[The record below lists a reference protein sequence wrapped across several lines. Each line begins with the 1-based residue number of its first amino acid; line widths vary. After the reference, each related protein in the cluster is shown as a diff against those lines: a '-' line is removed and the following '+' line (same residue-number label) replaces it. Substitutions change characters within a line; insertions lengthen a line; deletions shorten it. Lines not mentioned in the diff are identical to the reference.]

1 MDGLLIGLSWL
12 AYVIG
17 RAWHRRGAT
26 PPKPPAPP
34 SSPSVKLDTRTVA
47 EAAWEYE
54 RWVIEPTTVANPE
67 TKEQA
72 LRYIANAIVPL
83 MGHVRMCDVTP
94 ELERGFG
101 EVLWHQYD
109 DYRPVHVWKDLMR
122 VSRGAMTRRTGP
134 DSSLGD

>member
-1 MDGLLIGLSWL
+1 MPARLPRQTNHGLAGTKQNRRQQATL
-12 AYVIG
+12 A
-17 RAWHRRGAT
+17 
-26 PPKPPAPP
+26 
-34 SSPSVKLDTRTVA
+34 SSPISSARGWPA
-47 EAAWEYE
+47 RPW
-54 RWVIEPTTVANPE
+54 PTNPE

-122 VSRGAMTRRTGP
+122 VSRGAMTRRTGH